1 MAEST
6 SYDKKLSTT
15 NIRNDIKILLVVF
28 EKDIFKY

>member
-15 NIRNDIKILLVVF
+15 NIRKDIKILLIVF